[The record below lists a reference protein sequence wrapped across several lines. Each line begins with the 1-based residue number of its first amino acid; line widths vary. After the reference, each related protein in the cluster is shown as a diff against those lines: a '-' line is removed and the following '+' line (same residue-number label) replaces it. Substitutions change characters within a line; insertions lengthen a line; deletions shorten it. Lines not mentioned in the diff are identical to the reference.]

1 MKSKTIRNA
10 LIICPVSLMRT
21 WEREAR
27 DILERCCVPRITISV
42 LASDVR
48 KPRRHDILVDA
59 LTTSYKYPQLVI
71 TTYGLVSSNPLDLIP
86 VENEQER
93 LWDYVVLDEGHKIKN
108 PTTKVTKGC
117 HRICRNEHT
126 RRLLLTGTPIQ
137 NNLKELW
144 SLVDWVTNGRLFGK
158 LTTFRNKY
166 AEPIEMGRQK
176 SATEWVLRIA
186 ERASKDL
193 QEKLHPHFL
202 QRLKKTTFQDE
213 LPTKRELVVWT
224 HLSPTQREM
233 YKEYVESEG
242 GRVASVLSGET
253 ASPLEAITWLK
264 KLCGHPQLV
273 CRNAHGEENREL
285 LTNHLQEVDPN
296 DLVRESAKLRV
307 LVSLIRRLQK
317 SGHRTLIFSQSTM
330 MLDIIQTVLEP
341 LEFRRIDGQTK
352 ERSRQSA
359 ADEFNAQGSDVDV
372 MLLSTKAA
380 GLGLTLTGADR
391 AIIYDPSWNP
401 ADDSQAVDRC
411 YRIGQTRSV
420 TVYRFIAAGTV
431 EERMYEKQVLK
442 DGIRRAVLTS
452 GGSATERYFDKN
464 ELRRLFHLED
474 EGVCPMMEKF
484 RDATLSSSTNSI
496 AGDGSNNDAD
506 GNSNKKK
513 IVGGS
518 GKPSFLASHKC
529 VVGISSHDMLYTK
542 NVVDLSAPDSSKK
555 ASQSPFA
562 GTPQRVQ
569 GRSALVLSESS
580 RRIDF
585 DDDDTFKN
593 QSKPGIK
600 KGRRDPL
607 RTLPPSSKNNTLT
620 ALGGGGVNKS
630 RQQRIQAKKRNVGQ
644 DYLIDKENGF
654 DSHNAIDVD
663 DGNEGDIDDVVVV
676 RKSRP
681 SFPPTPLSTVSGER
695 ERSSLSSYSL
705 PPTQHSVIGER
716 RRSSSSSSSSSL
728 PPSNSSLR
736 DSLSVNSGKN
746 SRDMNA
752 DITPVDGSLC
762 DLDQL
767 IKDANDLINDNRE
780 QHAMSL
786 LLKRL
791 EKGDLGG
798 ERKLQLHKKIATLAN
813 DLGWL

>member
-1 MKSKTIRNA
+1 MRQDFFEVDSDFNNHDRDDDNDNETLLLEEEEDADKKDIKINPSPNNCSHLTQETEDEEGETDVEKDETENGWMYDITKKEYYLAKYDYSDKENNVDSDDDDNIPYAPVRIPSDLYHRLYPHQRVGVRWIASLHNAPITGGILGDDMGMGKTYQTLTYLGGLMKSKTIRNA

-317 SGHRTLIFSQSTM
+317 SGHRTL
-330 MLDIIQTVLEP
+330 
-341 LEFRRIDGQTK
+341 
-352 ERSRQSA
+352 
-359 ADEFNAQGSDVDV
+359 
-372 MLLSTKAA
+372 
-380 GLGLTLTGADR
+380 
-391 AIIYDPSWNP
+391 
-401 ADDSQAVDRC
+401 
-411 YRIGQTRSV
+411 
-420 TVYRFIAAGTV
+420 
-431 EERMYEKQVLK
+431 
-442 DGIRRAVLTS
+442 
-452 GGSATERYFDKN
+452 
-464 ELRRLFHLED
+464 
-474 EGVCPMMEKF
+474 
-484 RDATLSSSTNSI
+484 
-496 AGDGSNNDAD
+496 
-506 GNSNKKK
+506 
-513 IVGGS
+513 
-518 GKPSFLASHKC
+518 
-529 VVGISSHDMLYTK
+529 
-542 NVVDLSAPDSSKK
+542 
-555 ASQSPFA
+555 
-562 GTPQRVQ
+562 
-569 GRSALVLSESS
+569 
-580 RRIDF
+580 
-585 DDDDTFKN
+585 
-593 QSKPGIK
+593 
-600 KGRRDPL
+600 
-607 RTLPPSSKNNTLT
+607 
-620 ALGGGGVNKS
+620 
-630 RQQRIQAKKRNVGQ
+630 
-644 DYLIDKENGF
+644 
-654 DSHNAIDVD
+654 
-663 DGNEGDIDDVVVV
+663 
-676 RKSRP
+676 
-681 SFPPTPLSTVSGER
+681 
-695 ERSSLSSYSL
+695 
-705 PPTQHSVIGER
+705 
-716 RRSSSSSSSSSL
+716 
-728 PPSNSSLR
+728 
-736 DSLSVNSGKN
+736 
-746 SRDMNA
+746 
-752 DITPVDGSLC
+752 
-762 DLDQL
+762 
-767 IKDANDLINDNRE
+767 
-780 QHAMSL
+780 
-786 LLKRL
+786 
-791 EKGDLGG
+791 
-798 ERKLQLHKKIATLAN
+798 
-813 DLGWL
+813 